1 MKKYAFGVD
10 VGGTTCKIGFFETDG
25 KLIDKWEIKTNK
37 ENGGASILS
46 DVAQAIEGKLT
57 EKGISRDDVQ
67 GIGVGVPGP
76 VKNDGVVHRCV
87 NVGWGVVNVEK
98 ELGDLTG
105 LKVKAGNDA
114 NVAALGEMWQG
125 AAKGCRDVIMVTL
138 GTGVGGGIIV
148 DGKVVAG
155 FDGAG
160 GEIGHITVNAHE
172 KEQCNCGQYGCLE
185 QYSSATGVVR
195 CMKKLLDENPEVEC
209 VLRGTDFAAKDVFD
223 AARNGD
229 ALASRE
235 VEDMSNTLG
244 MALASIASTTD
255 PEMFLVGGGVAR
267 AGDVLFDP
275 LVKHFKEYAF
285 RSCRETPIKAASLGN
300 DAGIYGAVRLIVG
313 E

>member
-1 MKKYAFGVD
+1 MKYCFGVD
-10 VGGTTCKIGFFETDG
+10 IGGTTV
-25 KLIDKWEIKTNK
+25 KLGLFSEAGAIVEKWEIVTRT
-37 ENGGASILS
+37 ENEGAAILP
-46 DVAQAIEGKLT
+46 DVAEAINGKLEQHGI
-57 EKGISRDDVQ
+57 EKEQVL

-185 QYSSATGVVR
+185 QYASATGVVR
-195 CMKKLLDENPEVEC
+195 VAKRTLEKASEDTA
-209 VLRGTDFAAKDVFD
+209 LRKHADLTAKDVFD
-223 AARNGD
+223 EAKAGDKVALEVVDEVCGILGAALSNI
-229 ALASRE
+229 ACVVNPE
-235 VEDMSNTLG
+235 V
-244 MALASIASTTD
+244 I
-255 PEMFLVGGGVAR
+255 VIGGGVSK
-267 AGDVLFDP
+267 AGDILTDAVK
-275 LVKHFKEYAF
+275 KHFVATSFHACANTKFVLAG
-285 RSCRETPIKAASLGN
+285 LGN
-300 DAGIYGAVRLIVG
+300 DAGMYGCVEMLLD
-313 E
+313 

>member
-1 MKKYAFGVD
+1 M
-10 VGGTTCKIGFFETDG
+10 
-25 KLIDKWEIKTNK
+25 
-37 ENGGASILS
+37 
-46 DVAQAIEGKLT
+46 AQAIVGKLT
-57 EKGISRDDVQ
+57 EKGISRNDVQ

-172 KEQCNCGQYGCLE
+172 KEQCNCGQCGCLE
-185 QYSSATGVVR
+185 QYASATGVVR
-195 CMKKLLDENPEVEC
+195 VAKRTLEKTSEDTA
-209 VLRGTDFAAKDVFD
+209 LRNHADLTAKDVFD
-223 AARNGD
+223 EAKAGDKVALEVVDEVCGILGAALSNI
-229 ALASRE
+229 ACVVNPE
-235 VEDMSNTLG
+235 V
-244 MALASIASTTD
+244 I
-255 PEMFLVGGGVAR
+255 VIGGGVSK
-267 AGDVLFDP
+267 AGDILTDAVK
-275 LVKHFKEYAF
+275 KHFVATSFHACANTKFVLAG
-285 RSCRETPIKAASLGN
+285 LGN
-300 DAGIYGAVRLIVG
+300 DAGMYGCVEMLLD
-313 E
+313 

>member
-1 MKKYAFGVD
+1 MKYCFGVD
-10 VGGTTCKIGFFETDG
+10 IGGTTV
-25 KLIDKWEIKTNK
+25 KLGLFSEAGAIVEKWEIVTRT
-37 ENGGASILS
+37 ENEGAAILP
-46 DVAQAIEGKLT
+46 DVAEAINGKLEQHGI
-57 EKGISRDDVQ
+57 EKEQVL

-185 QYSSATGVVR
+185 QYASATGVVR
-195 CMKKLLDENPEVEC
+195 VAKRTLEKTSEDTA
-209 VLRGTDFAAKDVFD
+209 LRNHADLTAKDVFD
-223 AARNGD
+223 EAKAGDKVALEVVDEVCGILGAALSNI
-229 ALASRE
+229 ACVVNPE
-235 VEDMSNTLG
+235 V
-244 MALASIASTTD
+244 I
-255 PEMFLVGGGVAR
+255 VIGGGVSK
-267 AGDVLFDP
+267 AGDILTDAVK
-275 LVKHFKEYAF
+275 KHFVATSFHACANTKFVLAG
-285 RSCRETPIKAASLGN
+285 LGN
-300 DAGIYGAVRLIVG
+300 DAGMYGCVEMLLD
-313 E
+313 

>member
-185 QYSSATGVVR
+185 QYASATGVVR
-195 CMKKLLDENPEVEC
+195 VAKRTLEKTSEDTA
-209 VLRGTDFAAKDVFD
+209 LRNHADLTAKDVFD
-223 AARNGD
+223 EAKAGD
-229 ALASRE
+229 KVALE
-235 VEDMSNTLG
+235 VVDEVCGILGATLSN
-244 MALASIASTTD
+244 IACVVN
-255 PEMFLVGGGVAR
+255 PEVIVIGGGVSK
-267 AGDVLFDP
+267 AGAILTDAVK
-275 LVKHFKEYAF
+275 KHF
-285 RSCRETPIKAASLGN
+285 AATSFHACANTKFVLAGLGN
-300 DAGIYGAVRLIVG
+300 DAGMYGCVEMLLD
-313 E
+313 

>member
-160 GEIGHITVNAHE
+160 
-172 KEQCNCGQYGCLE
+172 
-185 QYSSATGVVR
+185 
-195 CMKKLLDENPEVEC
+195 
-209 VLRGTDFAAKDVFD
+209 
-223 AARNGD
+223 AR
-229 ALASRE
+229 
-235 VEDMSNTLG
+235 
-244 MALASIASTTD
+244 
-255 PEMFLVGGGVAR
+255 LVI
-267 AGDVLFDP
+267 LQ
-275 LVKHFKEYAF
+275 
-285 RSCRETPIKAASLGN
+285 
-300 DAGIYGAVRLIVG
+300 
-313 E
+313 